1 MHFSFK
7 EIISAF
13 IVLFAII
20 DITGSL
26 PIIIDLR
33 SKGAKIGPLKVA
45 LISFVILVAFLF
57 AGEGLLSLFG
67 VDIHSFAV
75 AGAIIIFIY
84 GMEMTLGVEI
94 MKND

>member
-1 MHFSFK
+1 MSFSFK

-57 AGEGLLSLFG
+57 AIVTLTSL
-67 VDIHSFAV
+67 V
-75 AGAIIIFIY
+75 ACA
-84 GMEMTLGVEI
+84 
-94 MKND
+94 